1 MASGKVAMVDTGIDL
16 CPTHTHTFIHMH
28 PCMCACAH
36 INMHVNH
43 AHELAN
49 YSLESKL
56 NQLIG
61 FVKFYRNRHSFMHH
75 LWLFETVTGDLRG
88 CHRDHMA
95 YRV

>member
-1 MASGKVAMVDTGIDL
+1 MQ
-16 CPTHTHTFIHMH
+16 
-28 PCMCACAH
+28 
-36 INMHVNH
+36 
-43 AHELAN
+43 LAN

-61 FVKFYRNRHSFMHH
+61 FVKFYRNRHLFMHH

-95 YRV
+95 YRVKNVLSDLVQNNCVLL